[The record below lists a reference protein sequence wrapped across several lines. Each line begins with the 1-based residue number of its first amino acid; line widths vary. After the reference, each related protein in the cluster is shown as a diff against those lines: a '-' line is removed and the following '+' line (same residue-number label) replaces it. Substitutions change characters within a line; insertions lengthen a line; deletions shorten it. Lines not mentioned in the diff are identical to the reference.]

1 MNGERSTM
9 ERQKDFIVKVL
20 YWALIAGGILLGYK
34 YTLPVMFP
42 FVIAF
47 LVSWVINRPVT
58 YLKKNWK
65 IPRGVSGAVFAA
77 VFICSAI
84 CIFALCG
91 AGILSGIENLLS
103 GLPKMFDRDV
113 IPALES
119 FFSWMEQMAET
130 IDPEMG
136 AAFSGMTDTLFSHL
150 SNGVLQL
157 CGTLLGILGGVV
169 YGIPSAFM
177 KIMITLIATIFI
189 TIDFEKVK
197 RFLTG
202 FIPVRN
208 KDMFCEFKEF
218 FGKIVPRCL
227 LSYGL
232 IFLITFGELFLGFS
246 FLRIENSF
254 GAALLV
260 AVLDILPV
268 LGTGAVLIP
277 WAIIALLQ
285 GNTAFGVIMAVLYL
299 LITIVRNIIEPR
311 LVGRQMKL
319 HPALTF
325 AAMLVGLRIFG
336 VIGLFGLPLCFAF
349 LGRLHEKGIIN
360 IPALNKE

>member
-1 MNGERSTM
+1 M
-9 ERQKDFIVKVL
+9 
-20 YWALIAGGILLGYK
+20 
-34 YTLPVMFP
+34 
-42 FVIAF
+42 IAF

-136 AAFSGMTDTLFSHL
+136 AAFSG
-150 SNGVLQL
+150 
-157 CGTLLGILGGVV
+157 
-169 YGIPSAFM
+169 IPSAFM
-177 KIMITLIATIFI
+177 KIMITLIAAIFI

-285 GNTAFGVIMAVLYL
+285 GEYSLWSYRALWAAVMFC
-299 LITIVRNIIEPR
+299 IPW
-311 LVGRQMKL
+311 K
-319 HPALTF
+319 
-325 AAMLVGLRIFG
+325 AA
-336 VIGLFGLPLCFAF
+336 
-349 LGRLHEKGIIN
+349 
-360 IPALNKE
+360 

>member
-1 MNGERSTM
+1 M
-9 ERQKDFIVKVL
+9 
-20 YWALIAGGILLGYK
+20 
-34 YTLPVMFP
+34 
-42 FVIAF
+42 
-47 LVSWVINRPVT
+47 
-58 YLKKNWK
+58 
-65 IPRGVSGAVFAA
+65 
-77 VFICSAI
+77 
-84 CIFALCG
+84 
-91 AGILSGIENLLS
+91 
-103 GLPKMFDRDV
+103 
-113 IPALES
+113 
-119 FFSWMEQMAET
+119 
-130 IDPEMG
+130 
-136 AAFSGMTDTLFSHL
+136 
-150 SNGVLQL
+150 
-157 CGTLLGILGGVV
+157 
-169 YGIPSAFM
+169 
-177 KIMITLIATIFI
+177 
-189 TIDFEKVK
+189 
-197 RFLTG
+197 
-202 FIPVRN
+202 
-208 KDMFCEFKEF
+208 
-218 FGKIVPRCL
+218 
-227 LSYGL
+227 
-232 IFLITFGELFLGFS
+232 GFS

-299 LITIVRNIIEPR
+299 IITIVRNIIEPRLVGRQMKLHPALTFAAMLVGLRIFGVIGLFGLPLCFAFLGRLLIEPR